1 MLETEGILNCF
12 KTVHVLPSL
21 SPRMAGKI
29 PVIPIAM
36 HTTIV
41 GHDTELKLVTEGLD

>member
-1 MLETEGILNCF
+1 MLESDEILNCF

-21 SPRMAGKI
+21 SPIMAGKI
-29 PVIPIAM
+29 PTIPTAM

-41 GHDTELKLVTEGLD
+41 GHETELKCVTDGVV